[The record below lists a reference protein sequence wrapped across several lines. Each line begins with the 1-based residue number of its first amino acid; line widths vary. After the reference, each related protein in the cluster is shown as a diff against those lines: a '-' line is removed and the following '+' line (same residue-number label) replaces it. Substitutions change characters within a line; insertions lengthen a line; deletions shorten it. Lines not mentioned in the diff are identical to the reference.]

1 VVVEV
6 IYAKVAHGEP
16 RLHAIQSG
24 LGEIIHPLI
33 GSTLTPVVGFIPL
46 AFLDGLPGVTPTVGA
61 ARATSIAVGLYL
73 LHNILYARFAFA
85 AGWLADRF
93 DKRRLLAGGYALA
106 AVMAGAVIVRP
117 VSVWTL
123 ALVFGLGGVY
133 VAVEETLED

>member
-1 VVVEV
+1 MM
-6 IYAKVAHGEP
+6 
-16 RLHAIQSG
+16 
-24 LGEIIHPLI
+24 
-33 GSTLTPVVGFIPL
+33 
-46 AFLDGLPGVTPTVGA
+46 
-61 ARATSIAVGLYL
+61 
-73 LHNILYARFAFA
+73 
-85 AGWLADRF
+85 ADRF